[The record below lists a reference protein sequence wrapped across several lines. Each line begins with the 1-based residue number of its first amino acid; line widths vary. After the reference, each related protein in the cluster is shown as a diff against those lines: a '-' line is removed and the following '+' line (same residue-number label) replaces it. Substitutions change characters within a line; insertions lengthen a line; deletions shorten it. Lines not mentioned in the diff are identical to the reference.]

1 MVPTTTSAP
10 ASSPLTVHV
19 IHDNPEWIPPFATA
33 LETRGIE
40 VFEWLL
46 PDTTIDLSQEPP
58 QGLYWSRLSASS
70 HTRTDPH
77 VKEYGRALFAWLE
90 AAGRTVLNGAHVYEL
105 EVSKVLQHRR
115 LETRGFSV
123 PRTVAALGAAGLADA
138 VRTLDPPFITKHNQ
152 GGKGLGVRRFDSH
165 AEFDA
170 LAHEF
175 APGGDNA
182 PNDGITLAQE
192 YVRPAQP
199 FITRAEFIGGRFH
212 YAVRVDVS
220 AGSFELCPAEACEI
234 PQPGIN
240 TAVCAVPAP
249 EGTSPTTD
257 ATTDPEA
264 APAPKAASGSE
275 AAPGPEA
282 ASGSET
288 ASSPSPDAP
297 QPTGLFTRRE
307 DLTRESPLVQRLEA
321 FLAEQRIDI
330 AGIEFID
337 TADGDQV
344 IYDINTNT
352 NYNPAV
358 ESAETSAGR
367 LSAADRIAE
376 FIAHELAE
384 LATASGEHAAA

>member
-1 MVPTTTSAP
+1 
-10 ASSPLTVHV
+10 
-19 IHDNPEWIPPFATA
+19 
-33 LETRGIE
+33 
-40 VFEWLL
+40 
-46 PDTTIDLSQEPP
+46 
-58 QGLYWSRLSASS
+58 
-70 HTRTDPH
+70 
-77 VKEYGRALFAWLE
+77 KEYGRALLAWLE

-115 LETRGFSV
+115 LETRGFSA

-182 PNDGITLAQE
+182 PNDGITLVQE
-192 YVRPAQP
+192 YARPAQP

-234 PQPGIN
+234 PQPGIS

-264 APAPKAASGSE
+264 VSGSE

-282 ASGSET
+282 ASG
-288 ASSPSPDAP
+288 PSPVAP
-297 QPTGLFTRRE
+297 QPTGLFTLRE
-307 DLTRESPLVQRLEA
+307 DLTRESPLIQRLEA

-337 TADGDQV
+337 TAEGDQV
-344 IYDINTNT
+344 IYDINTKT
-352 NYNPAV
+352 KYNPAV
-358 ESAETSAGR
+358 ESAETEAGR
-367 LSAADRIAE
+367 RPPTARHVAD
-376 FIAHELAE
+376 
-384 LATASGEHAAA
+384 T

>member
-1 MVPTTTSAP
+1 MAPTTASAP
-10 ASSPLTVHV
+10 AASPLTVHV
-19 IHDNPEWIPPFATA
+19 IHDNPEWIPTFATA
-33 LETRGIE
+33 LEARDIE
-40 VFEWLL
+40 VVEWLL

-77 VKEYGRALFAWLE
+77 VKEYGRALLAWLE

-115 LETRGFSV
+115 LETRGFSA

-234 PQPGIN
+234 PQPGIS

-264 APAPKAASGSE
+264 VSGSE

-282 ASGSET
+282 ASG
-288 ASSPSPDAP
+288 PSPVAP
-297 QPTGLFTRRE
+297 QPTGLFTLRE
-307 DLTRESPLVQRLEA
+307 DLTRESPLIQRLEA

-344 IYDINTNT
+344 TYDINTNT

>member
-40 VFEWLL
+40 VVEWLL

-77 VKEYGRALFAWLE
+77 VKEYGRALLAWLE

-199 FITRAEFIGGRFH
+199 FITRAEFIGSRFH
-212 YAVRVDVS
+212 YAIRVDVS

-234 PQPGIN
+234 PQSGIS

-257 ATTDPEA
+257 VTTDPEA
-264 APAPKAASGSE
+264 APATKAASGSE
-275 AAPGPEA
+275 ATSGPG
-282 ASGSET
+282 T
-288 ASSPSPDAP
+288 DAP

-307 DLTRESPLVQRLEA
+307 DLTRESPLIQRLEA
-321 FLAEQRIDI
+321 LLAEQRIDI

-376 FIAHELAE
+376 FIARELAE
-384 LATASGEHAAA
+384 QATVSGEHAAA

>member
-40 VFEWLL
+40 VVEWLL

-77 VKEYGRALFAWLE
+77 VKEYGRALLAWLE
-90 AAGRTVLNGAHVYEL
+90 AGGRTVLNGAHVYEL

-170 LAHEF
+170 VAHEF

-220 AGSFELCPAEACEI
+220 GGSFELCPAEACEI
-234 PQPGIN
+234 PQPGIS

-249 EGTSPTTD
+249 DGTAGT
-257 ATTDPEA
+257 AVTTDPEA

-275 AAPGPEA
+275 AAPG
-282 ASGSET
+282 
-288 ASSPSPDAP
+288 
-297 QPTGLFTRRE
+297 
-307 DLTRESPLVQRLEA
+307 
-321 FLAEQRIDI
+321 
-330 AGIEFID
+330 
-337 TADGDQV
+337 
-344 IYDINTNT
+344 
-352 NYNPAV
+352 
-358 ESAETSAGR
+358 
-367 LSAADRIAE
+367 
-376 FIAHELAE
+376 
-384 LATASGEHAAA
+384 